1 MPVATADLSALTRK
15 DLKTC
20 PGGYVVLRRMTY
32 GQKLDRMKHVGKLSV
47 DMRGKGKGGTKGE
60 MEMLQKGSTIY
71 DFQACIVE
79 HNLEKNIGT
88 EENPRIVPLNLKL
101 MTDIDLLDPRVG
113 EEISTAIDEL
123 NNFEDDEPEEGEG
136 NSSTASEPR

>member
-1 MPVATADLSALTRK
+1 MPIATANIAARERK

-20 PGGYVVLRRMTY
+20 PGGYVILRRMTY

-47 DMRGKGKGGTKGE
+47 DMRGKGKGTKGE
-60 MEMLQKGSTIY
+60 MEMLQKASTIY

-88 EENPRIVPLNLKL
+88 DENPNIVPLNLKAP
-101 MTDIDLLDPRVG
+101 TDIDLLDPRIG
-113 EEISTAIDEL
+113 EEISSAIDEL
-123 NNFEDDEPEEGEG
+123 NNFEDEDEEGQG
-136 NSSTASEPR
+136 NSITASGPQ

>member
-1 MPVATADLSALTRK
+1 MPIATANLAPEAK
-15 DLKTC
+15 KELKTC
-20 PGGYVVLRRMTY
+20 PGGWVILRRMTY

-47 DMRGKGKGGTKGE
+47 DMRGKGKGTKGE

-88 EENPRIVPLNLKL
+88 EEHPNIVPLNLKT
-101 MTDIDLLDPRVG
+101 MMDIDALDPRIG
-113 EEISTAIDEL
+113 EEISSLIDEL
-123 NNFEDDEPEEGEG
+123 NNFELEEGDGQG
-136 NSSTASEPR
+136 NSSTASEPQ

>member
-1 MPVATADLSALTRK
+1 MPIATANLAPEEKK

-20 PGGYVVLRRMTY
+20 PGGWVILRRMTY

-47 DMRGKGKGGTKGE
+47 DMRGKGKGTKGE

-71 DFQACIVE
+71 DFQACIVS

-88 EENPRIVPLNLKL
+88 EEAPNIVPLNLKT
-101 MTDIDLLDPRVG
+101 MMDIDALDPRIG
-113 EEISTAIDEL
+113 EEISSLIDEL
-123 NNFEDDEPEEGEG
+123 NNFELEEGDGQG
-136 NSSTASEPR
+136 NSSTASVPQ